1 MARYKDYSYE
11 QILMVPVSFEKQ
23 ILPGSFE
30 YTLCNLIDHQIDM
43 SIFDDHYDNGGLMSI
58 KSLE

>member
-11 QILMVPVSFEKQ
+11 QTLMVPVSFEKQ

-43 SIFDDHYDNGGLMSI
+43 SIFDDHYN
-58 KSLE
+58 SLL